1 MNSLD
6 SGGYRC
12 RMKDASQLRKDQP
25 RQQARR
31 RDIRYS
37 VPVFSIRI
45 HTEILVDD
53 QRYVG
58 LLWDVSRSGACVRS
72 FEKMP
77 ARQNVLIRFH
87 DPSRMEVIERTGR
100 LIWVDLVMKAYYAG
114 MSFDQPIDSHNT
126 FLSRLLE
133 IAPPTPDRRA
143 GEKSSRY

>member
-1 MNSLD
+1 MPHEGCQPAPQGSAAAA
-6 SGGYRC
+6 G
-12 RMKDASQLRKDQP
+12 ASEGHPLFG
-25 RQQARR
+25 AR
-31 RDIRYS
+31 
-37 VPVFSIRI
+37 FSIRI
-45 HTEILVDD
+45 HTEILVGD

-72 FEKMP
+72 FEKVP

-87 DPSRMEVIERTGR
+87 DPSRTEVIERTGR

-133 IAPPTPDRRA
+133 ISPPTPDRRA